1 MTLSALETSLSKQSQ
16 HPILVTKAN
25 IWCATVMAKGLVEP
39 PIVTNRMYA
48 VADPGFPVLG
58 GGGIEPL
65 AGCRP
70 LTWVLFGKNV
80 CENERIES
88 CWGGGHRQHPLDP
101 PMVCVLAYMTFEVF
115 GNNIFL
121 EG

>member
-58 GGGIEPL
+58 GGGGRRAI
-65 AGCRP
+65 
-70 LTWVLFGKNV
+70 
-80 CENERIES
+80 
-88 CWGGGHRQHPLDP
+88 GGVPTSDMGAFRQKC
-101 PMVCVLAYMTFEVF
+101 M
-115 GNNIFL
+115 
-121 EG
+121 